1 MEQRFF
7 PQGGKPGSTA
17 NRMPAATISVGR
29 IAQSEAIYPH
39 MEWLN
44 YHHLRYFYVAAKEG
58 SLARAAAKL
67 HVSQPSISE
76 QIRELENALG
86 EKLFRREG
94 RNNKLT
100 DAGQVVFNYA
110 EEIFTLGR
118 ELMNTVKQRPG
129 TRTLRLNVGVADSFP
144 KLVTNEILKPVFT
157 MPQAVHVVC
166 REGKME
172 DLLAQLASHRLDLVL
187 SDEPAPSSTNF
198 KVFSH
203 TLGESSVTLCAEVK
217 LAAHLKRNFPQS
229 LNNAPALLPVENT
242 ALRRALETWFR
253 AHKLKPN
260 VVAEF
265 DDLALMKVMAAEGRG
280 FIAVPTVALK
290 EAVSRYL
297 FRSLGQATTCR
308 LQFHAFTAERLIAHP
323 AISLITGH
331 IIA

>member
-1 MEQRFF
+1 
-7 PQGGKPGSTA
+7 
-17 NRMPAATISVGR
+17 
-29 IAQSEAIYPH
+29 

-44 YHHLRYFYVAAKEG
+44 YHHLRYFYVVAKEG

-76 QIRELENALG
+76 QIRELEIALG

-118 ELMNTVKQRPG
+118 ELMSAVKQRPG

-144 KLVTNEILKPVFT
+144 KLVTNEILKPVFA

-172 DLLAQLASHRLDLVL
+172 DLLAQLAAHRLDLVL
-187 SDEPAPSSTNF
+187 SDEPAPSSANF

-203 TLGESSVTLCAEVK
+203 TLGESSVTLCAEAK
-217 LAAHLKRNFPQS
+217 LAAKLKRNFPKS
-229 LNNAPALLPVENT
+229 LNEAPALLPSENT
-242 ALRRALETWFR
+242 ALRRSLETWFR
-253 AHKLKPN
+253 AQNVKPN

-265 DDLALMKVMAAEGRG
+265 EDLALMKVMAAEGRG

-290 EAVSRYL
+290 EAVTRYQ
-297 FRSLGQATTCR
+297 FRSLGQATSCR
-308 LQFHAFTAERLIAHP
+308 LQFHAVTAERRIVHP
-323 AISLITGH
+323 AVQFLTRSVTGKLF
-331 IIA
+331 